1 MSRRDLIL
9 IGLILLT
16 GPLSWVVGVV
26 NWIPGEA
33 EKDPVLFFAYIIP
46 YLTLIICTA
55 MLILSLVAACR
66 NWLLKK
72 LNPSAFKTKL
82 WTLPI
87 CILGL
92 FFIVISQSIASV
104 DVTVE
109 LPDSKVLPPTRH

>member
-109 LPDSKVLPPTRH
+109 LPDSNALPPTRH

>member
-1 MSRRDLIL
+1 VGRRDLVL
-9 IGLILLT
+9 IGLILLS

-33 EKDPVLFFAYIIP
+33 EKDPVLFLAYIIP

-55 MLILSLVAACR
+55 MLIRSLVAACR

-72 LNPSAFKTKL
+72 RDPSAFKTKL

-92 FFIVISQSIASV
+92 FFIVISQRIASV